1 MRDDRPALFG
11 GRVFLLRLVFELFG
25 NEDAEMARF
34 VAVSREA
41 HAQKVWR
48 RFANYQFAAKEA
60 LASIVLAEVV
70 HVGSWMPIVF
80 IEEAGRY
87 VLMAMMSP
95 MPGHNLFVGPDGE
108 WLGGYVP
115 SSLRSHPFRLVRRE
129 GSEQMT
135 LYIDEDSGVIR
146 DADEAGEPF
155 FAADGKPSPSI
166 STIVEF
172 LRQIEANR
180 VATDLATASLAA
192 AGVIEPWPLEVE
204 VDGKKA
210 ATKGLHRINE
220 SALNELDDEAFL
232 KLRKTS
238 ALRLADA
245 QIMSMGQIAR
255 FAQLMRLRQQLAQ
268 TPKITPEGIFGMG
281 PSGLVQFDN

>member
-1 MRDDRPALFG
+1 
-11 GRVFLLRLVFELFG
+11 
-25 NEDAEMARF
+25 MARF

-48 RFANYQFAAKEA
+48 RFANYQFAAKDA

-70 HVGSWMPIVF
+70 HVGAWMPIVF
-80 IEEAGRY
+80 IEQAGRY
-87 VLMAMMSP
+87 VLTAMMSP
-95 MPGHNLFVGPDGE
+95 MPGHNLFVGPAGE

-115 SSLRSHPFRLVRRE
+115 SSLRSHPFRLARRE
-129 GSEQMT
+129 GSEQVT
-135 LYIDEDSGVIR
+135 LYIDEDSGLIR

-155 FAADGKPSPSI
+155 FAADGKPSPFI
-166 STIVEF
+166 SATMDF
-172 LRQIEANR
+172 LLKIEANR

-204 VDGKKA
+204 VGGKKTV
-210 ATKGLHRINE
+210 TKGLHRINE
-220 SALNELDDEAFL
+220 AALNQLDDEAFL

-238 ALRLADA
+238 ALRLAEA
-245 QIMSMGQIAR
+245 QFMSMGQIAR

-268 TPKITPEGIFGMG
+268 TPKITPEGIFGAG
-281 PSGLVQFDN
+281 SSGLVQFDN

>member
-1 MRDDRPALFG
+1 
-11 GRVFLLRLVFELFG
+11 
-25 NEDAEMARF
+25 
-34 VAVSREA
+34 
-41 HAQKVWR
+41 
-48 RFANYQFAAKEA
+48 
-60 LASIVLAEVV
+60 
-70 HVGSWMPIVF
+70 VF
-80 IEEAGRY
+80 IEQAGRY

-108 WLGGYVP
+108 WLGGYAP

-129 GSEQMT
+129 GSEQMS
-135 LYIDEDSGVIR
+135 LYIDEDSGVIS

-204 VDGKKA
+204 VGGKKA
-210 ATKGLHRINE
+210 PTKGLHRINE
-220 SALNELDDEAFL
+220 AALNQLDDSQCCGHRTAEDGAERFGEP
-232 KLRKTS
+232 
-238 ALRLADA
+238 LRLPNATLRSVL
-245 QIMSMGQIAR
+245 SMEPHPA
-255 FAQLMRLRQQLAQ
+255 AC
-268 TPKITPEGIFGMG
+268 G
-281 PSGLVQFDN
+281 PG

>member
-1 MRDDRPALFG
+1 
-11 GRVFLLRLVFELFG
+11 
-25 NEDAEMARF
+25 MAKF

-48 RFANYQFAAKEA
+48 RFANYQFAAKDA

-80 IEEAGRY
+80 IEQAGRY

-108 WLGGYVP
+108 WLGGYAP
-115 SSLRSHPFRLVRRE
+115 SSLRSYPFRRVRHQ
-129 GSEQMT
+129 GSEQMI

-155 FAADGKPSPSI
+155 FATDGKPSQSI
-166 STIVEF
+166 STTMEC
-172 LRQIEANR
+172 LGQIEASR

-204 VDGKKA
+204 VGGKKA
-210 ATKGLHRINE
+210 AAKGLHRINE
-220 SALNELDDEAFL
+220 AALNRLDDEAFL

-238 ALRLADA
+238 ALRLANA

-268 TPKITPEGIFGMG
+268 TPKMTPEGIFGMG
-281 PSGLVQFDN
+281 PSGLIQFDN

>member
-1 MRDDRPALFG
+1 LADGFLFG
-11 GRVFLLRLVFELFG
+11 LVFELFG
-25 NEDAEMARF
+25 NKDAEMAKF

-48 RFANYQFAAKEA
+48 RFANYQFVAKDA
-60 LASIVLAEVV
+60 LAPIVLAEVV
-70 HVGSWMPIVF
+70 HLGSWMPIVF
-80 IEEAGRY
+80 IAEAGRY
-87 VLMAMMSP
+87 GLMAMMSP

-108 WLGGYVP
+108 WLGGYAP
-115 SSLRSHPFRLVRRE
+115 SSLRSYPFRLVRRE
-129 GSEQMT
+129 GSEEMT

-155 FAADGKPSPSI
+155 FAADGKPSQSV
-166 STIVEF
+166 STIMEG
-172 LRQIEANR
+172 LGQIEANR

-192 AGVIEPWPLEVE
+192 AGVIEPWPLEVQ
-204 VDGKKA
+204 VNGKKA
-210 ATKGLHRINE
+210 PTKGLHRINE
-220 SALNELDDEAFL
+220 SALNQLDDETFL

-238 ALRLADA
+238 ALRLAYA
-245 QIMSMGQIAR
+245 QIMSVGQIAR

-281 PSGLVQFDN
+281 SSGLVQFDN

>member
-1 MRDDRPALFG
+1 
-11 GRVFLLRLVFELFG
+11 
-25 NEDAEMARF
+25 MARF

-41 HAQKVWR
+41 HALKVWR
-48 RFANYQFAAKEA
+48 RFANTQFAAKDA
-60 LASIVLAEVV
+60 LTSIVLGEVV

-108 WLGGYVP
+108 WLGGYAP
-115 SSLRSHPFRLVRRE
+115 SSLRSHPFRLFRRE
-129 GSEQMT
+129 GSDKLT
-135 LYIDEDSGVIR
+135 LYIDEDSGVIGN
-146 DADEAGEPF
+146 ADEAGEPF

-166 STIVEF
+166 STTVEF
-172 LRQIEANR
+172 LRQVEANR

-204 VDGKKA
+204 VGGKKA
-210 ATKGLHRINE
+210 PTKGLHRINE
-220 SALNELDDEAFL
+220 SALNGLDDEAFL
-232 KLRKTS
+232 KLRRTS

-245 QIMSMGQIAR
+245 QIMSLGQIAR

-268 TPKITPEGIFGMG
+268 TPKITPEAIFGMG
-281 PSGLVQFDN
+281 SSGLVQFDN

>member
-1 MRDDRPALFG
+1 M
-11 GRVFLLRLVFELFG
+11 V
-25 NEDAEMARF
+25 RF
-34 VAVSREA
+34 VAVSRET

-60 LASIVLAEVV
+60 LAAIVLAEVV
-70 HVGSWMPIVF
+70 HVGAWMPIVF

-95 MPGHNLFVGPDGE
+95 MPGHNLFVGPAGE

-115 SSLRSHPFRLVRRE
+115 SPLRSYPFRLFRHE

-155 FAADGKPSPSI
+155 FAADGKPSQSI
-166 STIVEF
+166 STTMEF
-172 LRQIEANR
+172 LGQIEANR

-192 AGVIEPWPLEVE
+192 ASVIEPWPLEVE
-204 VDGKKA
+204 VSGKKA
-210 ATKGLHRINE
+210 TTKGLHRINE
-220 SALNELDDEAFL
+220 VGFKRA
-232 KLRKTS
+232 
-238 ALRLADA
+238 
-245 QIMSMGQIAR
+245 G
-255 FAQLMRLRQQLAQ
+255 
-268 TPKITPEGIFGMG
+268 
-281 PSGLVQFDN
+281 

>member
-1 MRDDRPALFG
+1 M
-11 GRVFLLRLVFELFG
+11 VK
-25 NEDAEMARF
+25 F
-34 VAVSREA
+34 VAVNREA

-48 RFANYQFAAKEA
+48 RLANYQFAAKEPVA
-60 LASIVLAEVV
+60 PIVLTEVV
-70 HVGSWMPIVF
+70 HVGAWMPIVF
-80 IEEAGRY
+80 IEQAGRY

-108 WLGGYVP
+108 WLGGYAP
-115 SSLRSHPFRLVRRE
+115 SSLRSYPFRLVRHE

-135 LYIDEDSGVIR
+135 LYIDQDSGVIR

-166 STIVEF
+166 SATMDF
-172 LRQIEANR
+172 LLKIEANR

-204 VDGKKA
+204 VNGNKTA
-210 ATKGLHRINE
+210 AKGLHRINE
-220 SALNELDDEAFL
+220 AALNELDDEAFL

-238 ALRLADA
+238 ALRLAEA
-245 QIMSMGQIAR
+245 QIVSLGQLAR

-268 TPKITPEGIFGMG
+268 TPKITPEGVLGVG
-281 PSGLVQFDN
+281 PSGLVQF

>member
-1 MRDDRPALFG
+1 
-11 GRVFLLRLVFELFG
+11 
-25 NEDAEMARF
+25 MAKF

-48 RFANYQFAAKEA
+48 RFANYQFAAKEP

-70 HVGSWMPIVF
+70 HFGSWMPLVF

-108 WLGGYVP
+108 WLGGYAP

-129 GSEQMT
+129 GAEQMT

-155 FAADGKPSPSI
+155 FAADGCGGDIPECGQHP
-166 STIVEF
+166 F
-172 LRQIEANR
+172 RCL
-180 VATDLATASLAA
+180 
-192 AGVIEPWPLEVE
+192 
-204 VDGKKA
+204 
-210 ATKGLHRINE
+210 
-220 SALNELDDEAFL
+220 
-232 KLRKTS
+232 TS
-238 ALRLADA
+238 CVSRRPGETTRGRRA
-245 QIMSMGQIAR
+245 
-255 FAQLMRLRQQLAQ
+255 
-268 TPKITPEGIFGMG
+268 
-281 PSGLVQFDN
+281 

>member
-1 MRDDRPALFG
+1 
-11 GRVFLLRLVFELFG
+11 
-25 NEDAEMARF
+25 
-34 VAVSREA
+34 
-41 HAQKVWR
+41 
-48 RFANYQFAAKEA
+48 
-60 LASIVLAEVV
+60 
-70 HVGSWMPIVF
+70 
-80 IEEAGRY
+80 
-87 VLMAMMSP
+87 MSP

-108 WLGGYVP
+108 WLGGYTP
-115 SSLRSHPFRLVRRE
+115 CSLRSHPFRLVRRGE

-135 LYIDEDSGVIR
+135 LCIDEESGLIG

-172 LRQIEANR
+172 LRQIEADR

-204 VDGKKA
+204 VGGKKA
-210 ATKGLHRINE
+210 PTKGLHRINE
-220 SALNELDDEAFL
+220 SALNRLDDEAFL
-232 KLRKTS
+232 KLRRTS

-245 QIMSMGQIAR
+245 QIMSLGQIAR

-268 TPKITPEGIFGMG
+268 APKITPEAIFDMA
-281 PSGLVQFDN
+281 PSGLIQFDN

>member
-1 MRDDRPALFG
+1 
-11 GRVFLLRLVFELFG
+11 
-25 NEDAEMARF
+25 MAKF
-34 VAVSREA
+34 VAVSREG

-48 RFANYQFAAKEA
+48 RFPNYQFAAKEP

-70 HVGSWMPIVF
+70 HVGSWMPLVF

-108 WLGGYVP
+108 WLGGYAP
-115 SSLRSHPFRLVRRE
+115 SSLRSHPFRLFRRE
-129 GSEQMT
+129 GSDEMT
-135 LYIDEDSGVIR
+135 LYIDEDRGVIR

-155 FAADGKPSPSI
+155 FAADGKPSQSI
-166 STIVEF
+166 STIMEF

-180 VATDLATASLAA
+180 VATDLAMASLAA

-204 VDGKKA
+204 VGGKKSA
-210 ATKGLHRINE
+210 AKRLHRVNE
-220 SALNELDDEAFL
+220 SALNRLDDEAFL

-245 QIMSMGQIAR
+245 QIMSMCEFRRNPAGDSD
-255 FAQLMRLRQQLAQ
+255 LMSA
-268 TPKITPEGIFGMG
+268 TVPI
-281 PSGLVQFDN
+281 

>member
-1 MRDDRPALFG
+1 
-11 GRVFLLRLVFELFG
+11 
-25 NEDAEMARF
+25 MAKF

-48 RFANYQFAAKEA
+48 RFSNYQFAAKEA
-60 LASIVLAEVV
+60 LAPIVLAEVV
-70 HVGSWMPIVF
+70 QVGSWMPIVF

-108 WLGGYVP
+108 WLGGYAP
-115 SSLRSHPFRLVRRE
+115 SSLRTHPFRLVRRE

-146 DADEAGEPF
+146 NANEAGEPF

-172 LRQIEANR
+172 LRQIEADR
-180 VATDLATASLAA
+180 VATDLATVSLGA

-204 VDGKKA
+204 VGGKKA

-220 SALNELDDEAFL
+220 LALNC
-232 KLRKTS
+232 RS
-238 ALRLADA
+238 
-245 QIMSMGQIAR
+245 SY
-255 FAQLMRLRQQLAQ
+255 
-268 TPKITPEGIFGMG
+268 GIFQQRGMIAG
-281 PSGLVQFDN
+281 IEDHAGRAHHGLRREQCRDVAGQADLYAAFGERLPDV

>member
-1 MRDDRPALFG
+1 
-11 GRVFLLRLVFELFG
+11 
-25 NEDAEMARF
+25 MAKY

-41 HAQKVWR
+41 HAHKVWR

-60 LASIVLAEVV
+60 LAPIVLAEVV
-70 HVGSWMPIVF
+70 QVGSWMPIVF

-95 MPGHNLFVGPDGE
+95 MPGHNLFVGPNGE
-108 WLGGYVP
+108 WLGGYAP

-129 GSEQMT
+129 GSGQMT
-135 LYIDEDSGVIR
+135 MYIDEDSGLIR
-146 DADEAGEPF
+146 NAEEAGEPF
-155 FAADGKPSPSI
+155 FTADGKPSPSI
-166 STIVEF
+166 STTMEF
-172 LRQIEANR
+172 LRQIEADR
-180 VATDLATASLAA
+180 AATDLAIGSLEA

-220 SALNELDDEAFL
+220 SALNELDDAAFL
-232 KLRKTS
+232 KLRRTS

-245 QIMSMGQIAR
+245 QIMSLGQIAR

-268 TPKITPEGIFGMG
+268 TPKITPEGIFGLG

>member
-1 MRDDRPALFG
+1 
-11 GRVFLLRLVFELFG
+11 
-25 NEDAEMARF
+25 MAKF
-34 VAVSREA
+34 VAVNREA

-60 LASIVLAEVV
+60 LAPIVLAEVV
-70 HVGSWMPIVF
+70 HVGSWMPLVF
-80 IEEAGRY
+80 IEQAGRY

-108 WLGGYVP
+108 WLGGYTP

-135 LYIDEDSGVIR
+135 LCIDEDSGVIR

-166 STIVEF
+166 STIMES

-192 AGVIEPWPLEVE
+192 AGVIAPWPLEVE
-204 VDGKKA
+204 VGGKKA
-210 ATKGLHRINE
+210 PAKGLHRINE
-220 SALNELDDEAFL
+220 LALNQLDDEAFL
-232 KLRKTS
+232 KLRRTS

-245 QIMSMGQIAR
+245 QIMSLGQIAR

-268 TPKITPEGIFGMG
+268 APKITPEGIFGMESG
-281 PSGLVQFDN
+281 GLVQFDS

>member
-1 MRDDRPALFG
+1 
-11 GRVFLLRLVFELFG
+11 
-25 NEDAEMARF
+25 MARF

-87 VLMAMMSP
+87 GLMAMMSP

-108 WLGGYVP
+108 WLGGYAP
-115 SSLRSHPFRLVRRE
+115 SSLRSHPFRLVGRE

-146 DADEAGEPF
+146 RADEAGEPF
-155 FAADGKPSPSI
+155 FGADGKPSQSI
-166 STIVEF
+166 STIVE
-172 LRQIEANR
+172 L
-180 VATDLATASLAA
+180 
-192 AGVIEPWPLEVE
+192 
-204 VDGKKA
+204 
-210 ATKGLHRINE
+210 
-220 SALNELDDEAFL
+220 
-232 KLRKTS
+232 
-238 ALRLADA
+238 
-245 QIMSMGQIAR
+245 
-255 FAQLMRLRQQLAQ
+255 
-268 TPKITPEGIFGMG
+268 
-281 PSGLVQFDN
+281 

>member
-1 MRDDRPALFG
+1 
-11 GRVFLLRLVFELFG
+11 
-25 NEDAEMARF
+25 MAKF

-48 RFANYQFAAKEA
+48 RFANYQFAAKEP
-60 LASIVLAEVV
+60 LAPIVLAEVV

-80 IEEAGRY
+80 IEESGRY

-108 WLGGYVP
+108 WLGGSAP

-135 LYIDEDSGVIR
+135 LYIDEDSGLIR
-146 DADEAGEPF
+146 NADEAGEPF
-155 FAADGKPSPSI
+155 FAADGKPSQSI
-166 STIVEF
+166 STIMEF

-204 VDGKKA
+204 VSGKKA

-220 SALNELDDEAFL
+220 SALNQLDDEAFL
-232 KLRKTS
+232 KLRRTS

-245 QIMSMGQIAR
+245 QIMSLGQIAR
-255 FAQLMRLRQQLAQ
+255 FAQLTRLRQQLAQ

>member
-1 MRDDRPALFG
+1 LGLA
-11 GRVFLLRLVFELFG
+11 FELFG
-25 NEDAEMARF
+25 NEGTEMARF

-41 HAQKVWR
+41 HGQKVWR
-48 RFANYQFAAKEA
+48 RFANYQFAAGDA
-60 LASIVLAEVV
+60 LTPIVLAEVV

-80 IEEAGRY
+80 IEQAGRY
-87 VLMAMMSP
+87 MPMAMMSP

-108 WLGGYVP
+108 WLGGYTP
-115 SSLRSHPFRLVRRE
+115 SSLSSHPFRLVRRE

-135 LYIDEDSGVIR
+135 LCIDEDSGVIR

-155 FAADGKPSPSI
+155 FAADGQPSPSI
-166 STIVEF
+166 SATMDF

-192 AGVIEPWPLEVE
+192 AGVMEPWPLEVE
-204 VDGKKA
+204 VNGKKA
-210 ATKGLHRINE
+210 VSKGLHRINE
-220 SALNELDDEAFL
+220 SALNQLDDEAFL

-245 QIMSMGQIAR
+245 QLMSMGQIAR

-281 PSGLVQFDN
+281 G

>member
-1 MRDDRPALFG
+1 
-11 GRVFLLRLVFELFG
+11 
-25 NEDAEMARF
+25 MARF

-41 HAQKVWR
+41 HGQKVWR
-48 RFANYQFAAKEA
+48 RFANHQFAAKEA
-60 LASIVLAEVV
+60 LTPIVLAEVV

-80 IEEAGRY
+80 IEQAGRHM
-87 VLMAMMSP
+87 LMAMMSP
-95 MPGHNLFVGPDGE
+95 TPGHNLFVGPDGE
-108 WLGGYVP
+108 WLGGYIP

-166 STIVEF
+166 STTMEF
-172 LRQIEANR
+172 LGQIEASR
-180 VATDLATASLAA
+180 VATDLAMASLAA
-192 AGVIEPWPLEVE
+192 AGVMEPWPLEVE
-204 VDGKKA
+204 VNGKKA
-210 ATKGLHRINE
+210 VSKGLHRINE
-220 SALNELDDEAFL
+220 SALNGLDDEAFL
-232 KLRKTS
+232 KLRRTS

-245 QIMSMGQIAR
+245 QLMSIGQIAR

-268 TPKITPEGIFGMG
+268 TPKITPEGVFGMG
-281 PSGLVQFDN
+281 ESGLIRFDN

>member
-1 MRDDRPALFG
+1 
-11 GRVFLLRLVFELFG
+11 
-25 NEDAEMARF
+25 MARF

-48 RFANYQFAAKEA
+48 RFTNTQFVARDA
-60 LASIVLAEVV
+60 LAPIVLAEVV

-80 IEEAGRY
+80 IEQAGRY
-87 VLMAMMSP
+87 ALMAMMSP

-108 WLGGYVP
+108 WLGGYAP

-155 FAADGKPSPSI
+155 FGADGKPSQSI
-166 STIVEF
+166 SATIEF
-172 LRQIEANR
+172 LGQIEANH
-180 VATDLATASLAA
+180 VATDLSTASLAA

-204 VDGKKA
+204 VGGKKTA
-210 ATKGLHRINE
+210 AKGLHRINE
-220 SALNELDDEAFL
+220 AALNQLDDEAFL

-238 ALRLADA
+238 ALRLAEA
-245 QIMSMGQIAR
+245 QIMSVGQIAR
-255 FAQLMRLRQQLAQ
+255 FAQLMPLRQQLAQ

-281 PSGLVQFDN
+281 SSGLVQFDN

>member
-1 MRDDRPALFG
+1 LGLA
-11 GRVFLLRLVFELFG
+11 FELFG
-25 NEDAEMARF
+25 NEGAEMARF

-41 HAQKVWR
+41 HGQKVWR

-60 LASIVLAEVV
+60 LTPIVLGEVV

-80 IEEAGRY
+80 IEQAGRY
-87 VLMAMMSP
+87 ALMAMMSP

-108 WLGGYVP
+108 WLGGYAP
-115 SSLRSHPFRLVRRE
+115 SWLRSPPFRLMRRE

-135 LYIDEDSGVIR
+135 LYIDEDSGLIR

-166 STIVEF
+166 SATMEF

-180 VATDLATASLAA
+180 VATDLAMASLAA

-204 VDGKKA
+204 VGGKKA
-210 ATKGLHRINE
+210 VSKGLHRVNE
-220 SALNELDDEAFL
+220 SALNGLDDEAFL
-232 KLRKTS
+232 KLRRTS

-255 FAQLMRLRQQLAQ
+255 FLQLMRLRQQLAQ

-281 PSGLVQFDN
+281 ESGLIRFDN

>member
-1 MRDDRPALFG
+1 MG
-11 GRVFLLRLVFELFG
+11 G
-25 NEDAEMARF
+25 NEDAGMAKF

-48 RFANYQFAAKEA
+48 RSANYQFAAKEA
-60 LASIVLAEVV
+60 LAPIVLSEVV

-80 IEEAGRY
+80 IEEAGRH

-108 WLGGYVP
+108 WLGGYAP
-115 SSLRSHPFRLVRRE
+115 SSLRSYPFRLVRHE

-155 FAADGKPSPSI
+155 FAADGKPSQLI
-166 STIVEF
+166 STTMEF
-172 LRQIEANR
+172 LLKIEANR

-204 VDGKKA
+204 VNGKKTA
-210 ATKGLHRINE
+210 AKGLHSINE
-220 SALNELDDEAFL
+220 AALNELDDEAFL
-232 KLRKTS
+232 KLRRTS
-238 ALRLADA
+238 ALRLAEG
-245 QIMSMGQIAR
+245 QIMSLGQIAR

-268 TPKITPEGIFGMG
+268 TPKITPDGIFGMG
-281 PSGLVQFDN
+281 QSGLVQFDN